1 MRPSEGSPKTP
12 PTKRAPFASRA
23 SVSVGWANTA
33 ASRAL
38 QCAACDS
45 ANMSAPIPSV
55 PSDTRSP
62 SASTSALPTE
72 LFMFER
78 VLCAIVVPDSTTMRS
93 SEGERYT
100 QCARR
105 ASFVNAPGT
114 PDPTISFKVEREQ
127 KVPVLLGVP
136 EVVSR

>member
-1 MRPSEGSPKTP
+1 
-12 PTKRAPFASRA
+12 
-23 SVSVGWANTA
+23 
-33 ASRAL
+33 
-38 QCAACDS
+38 
-45 ANMSAPIPSV
+45 MSAPIPSV
-55 PSDTRSP
+55 PSATRSP

-105 ASFVNAPGT
+105 ASFVNAPAFASLSAT
-114 PDPTISFKVEREQ
+114 NIPNLASEST
-127 KVPVLLGVP
+127 
-136 EVVSR
+136 